1 MGAAV
6 GCVEFI
12 RFVDWADSHFLH
24 MYSTPHKHT
33 HHSLFVS
40 PRAESIQASEWSQIC
55 QRVGDCNRALSSALA
70 GGKLRDIVTLPAG
83 IHAYRP
89 HPAVHLPLQR
99 SKLWKFH
106 NSEGLHLSP
115 QPWLSAIRMQY
126 PGSDLS
132 AFCPFPTIRLPV
144 GKVGGVSCGTYVIGR
159 SRCSVLTCPAV
170 NTHTHTHSHGTGPG
184 GWILSQPQAQHFVS
198 ALASGWRVN
207 SLAGA
212 VSQFELLCGA
222 TSNPLPFLHHFWQLF
237 PTQALAGCL
246 KTSWAMS
253 IPCFP
258 SPRISQYENKRL
270 PSQDGTLLYPPE
282 IMSFF
287 TKYSLPH
294 KTRCC
299 LTDPH
304 TVFKTCQRCGLIL
317 QLELAACHQAYLF
330 YLLVVSSVSPLSP
343 GNTR

>member
-132 AFCPFPTIRLPV
+132 AFCPFPQGSNTQGQI
-144 GKVGGVSCGTYVIGR
+144 
-159 SRCSVLTCPAV
+159 SVLSAPSQLFASLWGRLGEWAVGLMWLEGLGVVCWPAQQS
-170 NTHTHTHSHGTGPG
+170 THTHTHIAMG
-184 GWILSQPQAQHFVS
+184 
-198 ALASGWRVN
+198 
-207 SLAGA
+207 
-212 VSQFELLCGA
+212 
-222 TSNPLPFLHHFWQLF
+222 
-237 PTQALAGCL
+237 QALEAE
-246 KTSWAMS
+246 
-253 IPCFP
+253 
-258 SPRISQYENKRL
+258 Y
-270 PSQDGTLLYPPE
+270 
-282 IMSFF
+282 
-287 TKYSLPH
+287 
-294 KTRCC
+294 
-299 LTDPH
+299 
-304 TVFKTCQRCGLIL
+304 
-317 QLELAACHQAYLF
+317 
-330 YLLVVSSVSPLSP
+330 
-343 GNTR
+343 